1 MLDERK
7 EEAFCTILREELQL
21 ATGCTEPI
29 AVAYCAARLRQVLGQ
44 RPCRILAEVSGNILK
59 NVKSVVVP
67 NTGGRRGLPA
77 AIAVGMVAGD
87 PEARLQVIA
96 HVTEADA
103 PAIGDYLD
111 STDIRIDCPPTP
123 RMLDIRL
130 TGWTGDGHRAV
141 VHVANNHT
149 NIIYVERDGEVLLEK
164 PHSDSAEDN
173 LQDKSVFKYFL
184 KRLAQMLVTL
194 FIVSILVFV
203 LANFIGDPVNM
214 LVSPKAPPEVRE
226 QVREEL
232 GLNRPILEQY
242 VSFVTNAVKGDFG
255 KSYIYKVDVLS
266 LIAQRV
272 PATLELVFVSVVLAL
287 VISIPLGV
295 YAGAFPKRKSSTL
308 VMGGSILG
316 ISLPSFFIGIMLI
329 YIFSLKLHWF
339 PSSGRGA
346 TAPFLG
352 MNFSLFAPGGLKY
365 IILPAFTLSVT
376 NIASLVRLTRAGV
389 MENMRQDY
397 IKFARAKG
405 VSTRKV
411 LFGHALKNALIPVI
425 TVFGME
431 IGSLIAFTTV
441 TETIFSWP
449 GLGKLLID
457 SINSVDRPVIVAY
470 LILTTVLFVFI
481 NFVVDLLYTVI
492 DPRIQFR

>member
-1 MLDERK
+1 M
-7 EEAFCTILREELQL
+7 
-21 ATGCTEPI
+21 
-29 AVAYCAARLRQVLGQ
+29 
-44 RPCRILAEVSGNILK
+44 
-59 NVKSVVVP
+59 
-67 NTGGRRGLPA
+67 
-77 AIAVGMVAGD
+77 
-87 PEARLQVIA
+87 
-96 HVTEADA
+96 
-103 PAIGDYLD
+103 
-111 STDIRIDCPPTP
+111 
-123 RMLDIRL
+123 
-130 TGWTGDGHRAV
+130 
-141 VHVANNHT
+141 
-149 NIIYVERDGEVLLEK
+149 
-164 PHSDSAEDN
+164 
-173 LQDKSVFKYFL
+173 FKYFL

-457 SINSVDRPVIVAY
+457 SIILVALFIMTMFGRGVSKLLVVFTIIGCVTYVRTVRAEVLTVKQMEYVDAARVIGIPNILIIAKHVLPNVMTTVIVISTMKVGG
-470 LILTTVLFVFI
+470 LILAEATLSFLGAGVPVTEPSLGMLVKNGFDVLFSGYWWIAVMPGLYIMLIVFGI
-481 NFVVDLLYTVI
+481 NLLG
-492 DPRIQFR
+492 DFLRDEFNPKLK

>member
-1 MLDERK
+1 M
-7 EEAFCTILREELQL
+7 AQHAILRFEKHKGNPARPLEAHHERQKEQY
-21 ATGCTEPI
+21 ASNPNIDTSRSKYNFHIVKPEGRYYHFIQNRIEQAGCRT
-29 AVAYCAARLRQVLGQ
+29 
-44 RPCRILAEVSGNILK
+44 
-59 NVKSVVVP
+59 
-67 NTGGRRGLPA
+67 RR
-77 AIAVGMVAGD
+77 
-87 PEARLQVIA
+87 
-96 HVTEADA
+96 
-103 PAIGDYLD
+103 D
-111 STDIRIDCPPTP
+111 STRFVDTLITASPEFFKKKSPKEIQEFFQRAADFLIG
-123 RMLDIRL
+123 RVGKENIVS
-130 TGWTGDGHRAV
+130 AV
-141 VHVANNHT
+141 VHM
-149 NIIYVERDGEVLLEK
+149 DEK
-164 PHSDSAEDN
+164 TPH
-173 LQDKSVFKYFL
+173 LH
-184 KRLAQMLVTL
+184 
-194 FIVSILVFV
+194 LVFV
-203 LANFIGDPVNM
+203 PLTEDNRLCAKEIIGNRANLTKWQDDFHAYMVEKYPDLERGE
-214 LVSPKAPPEVRE
+214 SASKTGRKHPPEVRE

>member
-1 MLDERK
+1 M
-7 EEAFCTILREELQL
+7 
-21 ATGCTEPI
+21 
-29 AVAYCAARLRQVLGQ
+29 
-44 RPCRILAEVSGNILK
+44 
-59 NVKSVVVP
+59 
-67 NTGGRRGLPA
+67 
-77 AIAVGMVAGD
+77 
-87 PEARLQVIA
+87 
-96 HVTEADA
+96 
-103 PAIGDYLD
+103 
-111 STDIRIDCPPTP
+111 
-123 RMLDIRL
+123 
-130 TGWTGDGHRAV
+130 
-141 VHVANNHT
+141 
-149 NIIYVERDGEVLLEK
+149 
-164 PHSDSAEDN
+164 
-173 LQDKSVFKYFL
+173 FKYFL
-184 KRLAQMLVTL
+184 KRLAQMVVTL

-242 VSFVTNAVKGDFG
+242 VSFVTNALKGDFG
-255 KSYIYKVDVLS
+255 KSYIYKVDVLP
-266 LIAQRV
+266 LIAQRL
-272 PATLELVFVSVVLAL
+272 PATLELVLVSVVLAL

-346 TAPFLG
+346 TIPFLG

-441 TETIFSWP
+441 TETIYSWP

-492 DPRIQFR
+492 DPRIEFR

>member
-1 MLDERK
+1 M
-7 EEAFCTILREELQL
+7 
-21 ATGCTEPI
+21 
-29 AVAYCAARLRQVLGQ
+29 
-44 RPCRILAEVSGNILK
+44 
-59 NVKSVVVP
+59 
-67 NTGGRRGLPA
+67 
-77 AIAVGMVAGD
+77 
-87 PEARLQVIA
+87 
-96 HVTEADA
+96 
-103 PAIGDYLD
+103 
-111 STDIRIDCPPTP
+111 
-123 RMLDIRL
+123 
-130 TGWTGDGHRAV
+130 
-141 VHVANNHT
+141 
-149 NIIYVERDGEVLLEK
+149 
-164 PHSDSAEDN
+164 
-173 LQDKSVFKYFL
+173 FKYFL
-184 KRLAQMLVTL
+184 KRLAQMVVTL

-242 VSFVTNAVKGDFG
+242 VSFVTNALKGDFG

-272 PATLELVFVSVVLAL
+272 PATLELVLVSVLLAL

-346 TAPFLG
+346 TIPFLG

-441 TETIFSWP
+441 TETIYSWP

-492 DPRIQFR
+492 DPRIEFR

>member
-1 MLDERK
+1 M
-7 EEAFCTILREELQL
+7 
-21 ATGCTEPI
+21 
-29 AVAYCAARLRQVLGQ
+29 
-44 RPCRILAEVSGNILK
+44 
-59 NVKSVVVP
+59 
-67 NTGGRRGLPA
+67 
-77 AIAVGMVAGD
+77 
-87 PEARLQVIA
+87 
-96 HVTEADA
+96 
-103 PAIGDYLD
+103 
-111 STDIRIDCPPTP
+111 
-123 RMLDIRL
+123 
-130 TGWTGDGHRAV
+130 
-141 VHVANNHT
+141 
-149 NIIYVERDGEVLLEK
+149 
-164 PHSDSAEDN
+164 
-173 LQDKSVFKYFL
+173 FKYFL
-184 KRLAQMLVTL
+184 KRLAQMVVTL

-242 VSFVTNAVKGDFG
+242 VSFVTNALKGDFG

-272 PATLELVFVSVVLAL
+272 PATLELVLVSVVLAL

-346 TAPFLG
+346 TIPFLG

-365 IILPAFTLSVT
+365 IILPALTLSVT

-441 TETIFSWP
+441 TETIYSWP

-492 DPRIQFR
+492 DPRIEFR

>member
-1 MLDERK
+1 M
-7 EEAFCTILREELQL
+7 
-21 ATGCTEPI
+21 
-29 AVAYCAARLRQVLGQ
+29 
-44 RPCRILAEVSGNILK
+44 
-59 NVKSVVVP
+59 
-67 NTGGRRGLPA
+67 
-77 AIAVGMVAGD
+77 
-87 PEARLQVIA
+87 
-96 HVTEADA
+96 
-103 PAIGDYLD
+103 
-111 STDIRIDCPPTP
+111 
-123 RMLDIRL
+123 
-130 TGWTGDGHRAV
+130 
-141 VHVANNHT
+141 
-149 NIIYVERDGEVLLEK
+149 
-164 PHSDSAEDN
+164 
-173 LQDKSVFKYFL
+173 FKYFL
-184 KRLAQMLVTL
+184 KRLAQMVVTL

-242 VSFVTNAVKGDFG
+242 VSFVTNALKGDFG

-266 LIAQRV
+266 LIVQRV
-272 PATLELVFVSVVLAL
+272 PATLELVFVPVVLAL

-346 TAPFLG
+346 TMPFLG

-365 IILPAFTLSVT
+365 IILPALTLSVT
-376 NIASLVRLTRAGV
+376 NIASLVRLTRGGV

-441 TETIFSWP
+441 TETIYSWP

-492 DPRIQFR
+492 DPRIDFR

>member
-1 MLDERK
+1 M
-7 EEAFCTILREELQL
+7 
-21 ATGCTEPI
+21 
-29 AVAYCAARLRQVLGQ
+29 
-44 RPCRILAEVSGNILK
+44 
-59 NVKSVVVP
+59 
-67 NTGGRRGLPA
+67 
-77 AIAVGMVAGD
+77 
-87 PEARLQVIA
+87 
-96 HVTEADA
+96 
-103 PAIGDYLD
+103 
-111 STDIRIDCPPTP
+111 
-123 RMLDIRL
+123 
-130 TGWTGDGHRAV
+130 
-141 VHVANNHT
+141 
-149 NIIYVERDGEVLLEK
+149 
-164 PHSDSAEDN
+164 
-173 LQDKSVFKYFL
+173 FKYFL
-184 KRLAQMLVTL
+184 KRLAQMVVTL

-242 VSFVTNAVKGDFG
+242 VSFVTNALKGDFG

-272 PATLELVFVSVVLAL
+272 PATLELVLVSVVLAL

-346 TAPFLG
+346 TIPFLG

-405 VSTRKV
+405 MSTRKV

-441 TETIFSWP
+441 TETIYSWP

-492 DPRIQFR
+492 DPRIEFR

>member
-1 MLDERK
+1 M
-7 EEAFCTILREELQL
+7 
-21 ATGCTEPI
+21 
-29 AVAYCAARLRQVLGQ
+29 
-44 RPCRILAEVSGNILK
+44 
-59 NVKSVVVP
+59 
-67 NTGGRRGLPA
+67 
-77 AIAVGMVAGD
+77 
-87 PEARLQVIA
+87 
-96 HVTEADA
+96 
-103 PAIGDYLD
+103 
-111 STDIRIDCPPTP
+111 
-123 RMLDIRL
+123 
-130 TGWTGDGHRAV
+130 
-141 VHVANNHT
+141 
-149 NIIYVERDGEVLLEK
+149 
-164 PHSDSAEDN
+164 
-173 LQDKSVFKYFL
+173 FKYFL

-194 FIVSILVFV
+194 FIVSVLVFV

-272 PATLELVFVSVVLAL
+272 PATLELV
-287 VISIPLGV
+287 ISIPLGV

-352 MNFSLFAPGGLKY
+352 MNFSLFTPGGLKY

>member
-1 MLDERK
+1 M
-7 EEAFCTILREELQL
+7 
-21 ATGCTEPI
+21 
-29 AVAYCAARLRQVLGQ
+29 
-44 RPCRILAEVSGNILK
+44 
-59 NVKSVVVP
+59 
-67 NTGGRRGLPA
+67 
-77 AIAVGMVAGD
+77 
-87 PEARLQVIA
+87 
-96 HVTEADA
+96 
-103 PAIGDYLD
+103 
-111 STDIRIDCPPTP
+111 
-123 RMLDIRL
+123 
-130 TGWTGDGHRAV
+130 
-141 VHVANNHT
+141 
-149 NIIYVERDGEVLLEK
+149 
-164 PHSDSAEDN
+164 
-173 LQDKSVFKYFL
+173 FKYFL
-184 KRLAQMLVTL
+184 KRLAQMVVTL

-242 VSFVTNAVKGDFG
+242 VSFVTNALKGDFG

-272 PATLELVFVSVVLAL
+272 PATLELVLVSVVLAL

-346 TAPFLG
+346 TIPFLG

-376 NIASLVRLTRAGV
+376 DIASLVRLTRAGV

-441 TETIFSWP
+441 TETIYSWP

-492 DPRIQFR
+492 DPRIEFR

>member
-1 MLDERK
+1 
-7 EEAFCTILREELQL
+7 
-21 ATGCTEPI
+21 
-29 AVAYCAARLRQVLGQ
+29 
-44 RPCRILAEVSGNILK
+44 
-59 NVKSVVVP
+59 
-67 NTGGRRGLPA
+67 
-77 AIAVGMVAGD
+77 MV
-87 PEARLQVIA
+87 
-96 HVTEADA
+96 
-103 PAIGDYLD
+103 
-111 STDIRIDCPPTP
+111 
-123 RMLDIRL
+123 
-130 TGWTGDGHRAV
+130 
-141 VHVANNHT
+141 
-149 NIIYVERDGEVLLEK
+149 
-164 PHSDSAEDN
+164 
-173 LQDKSVFKYFL
+173 
-184 KRLAQMLVTL
+184 VTL

-214 LVSPKAPPEVRE
+214 LVSPKAPPEVRD

-232 GLNRPILEQY
+232 GLNKPILEQY
-242 VSFVTNAVKGDFG
+242 AIFVTNALKGDFG
-255 KSYIYKVDVLS
+255 KSYIYKEDVLS
-266 LIAQRV
+266 LIAQRA

-346 TAPFLG
+346 TAPFL
-352 MNFSLFAPGGLKY
+352 FVPGGLKY
-365 IILPAFTLSVT
+365 IILPALTLSVT

-431 IGSLIAFTTV
+431 IGALIAFTTV
-441 TETIFSWP
+441 TETIYSWP

-492 DPRIQFR
+492 DPRIEFR

>member
-1 MLDERK
+1 M
-7 EEAFCTILREELQL
+7 
-21 ATGCTEPI
+21 
-29 AVAYCAARLRQVLGQ
+29 
-44 RPCRILAEVSGNILK
+44 
-59 NVKSVVVP
+59 
-67 NTGGRRGLPA
+67 
-77 AIAVGMVAGD
+77 
-87 PEARLQVIA
+87 
-96 HVTEADA
+96 
-103 PAIGDYLD
+103 
-111 STDIRIDCPPTP
+111 
-123 RMLDIRL
+123 
-130 TGWTGDGHRAV
+130 
-141 VHVANNHT
+141 
-149 NIIYVERDGEVLLEK
+149 
-164 PHSDSAEDN
+164 
-173 LQDKSVFKYFL
+173 FKYFL
-184 KRLAQMLVTL
+184 KRLAQMVVTL

-242 VSFVTNAVKGDFG
+242 VSFITNAFKGDFG
-255 KSYIYKVDVLS
+255 KSYIYKVDALS

-272 PATLELVFVSVVLAL
+272 PATLELGFC
-287 VISIPLGV
+287 IRC
-295 YAGAFPKRKSSTL
+295 AGARYLYPTGRICGRFPQTKIQHIGDGRLHS
-308 VMGGSILG
+308 GYF
-316 ISLPSFFIGIMLI
+316 PASFFIGIMLI

-352 MNFSLFAPGGLKY
+352 MDFSLFAPGGLKY
-365 IILPAFTLSVT
+365 IILPALTLSVT

-441 TETIFSWP
+441 TETIYSWP

-492 DPRIQFR
+492 DPRIKFR

>member
-1 MLDERK
+1 M
-7 EEAFCTILREELQL
+7 
-21 ATGCTEPI
+21 
-29 AVAYCAARLRQVLGQ
+29 
-44 RPCRILAEVSGNILK
+44 
-59 NVKSVVVP
+59 
-67 NTGGRRGLPA
+67 
-77 AIAVGMVAGD
+77 
-87 PEARLQVIA
+87 
-96 HVTEADA
+96 
-103 PAIGDYLD
+103 
-111 STDIRIDCPPTP
+111 
-123 RMLDIRL
+123 
-130 TGWTGDGHRAV
+130 
-141 VHVANNHT
+141 
-149 NIIYVERDGEVLLEK
+149 
-164 PHSDSAEDN
+164 
-173 LQDKSVFKYFL
+173 FKYFL
-184 KRLAQMLVTL
+184 KRLAQMVVTL

-242 VSFVTNAVKGDFG
+242 VSFVTNALKGDFG

-272 PATLELVFVSVVLAL
+272 PATLELVLVSVVLAL

-365 IILPAFTLSVT
+365 IILPALTLSVT

-441 TETIFSWP
+441 TETIYSWP

-492 DPRIQFR
+492 DPRIEFR

>member
-1 MLDERK
+1 M
-7 EEAFCTILREELQL
+7 
-21 ATGCTEPI
+21 
-29 AVAYCAARLRQVLGQ
+29 
-44 RPCRILAEVSGNILK
+44 
-59 NVKSVVVP
+59 
-67 NTGGRRGLPA
+67 
-77 AIAVGMVAGD
+77 
-87 PEARLQVIA
+87 
-96 HVTEADA
+96 
-103 PAIGDYLD
+103 
-111 STDIRIDCPPTP
+111 
-123 RMLDIRL
+123 
-130 TGWTGDGHRAV
+130 
-141 VHVANNHT
+141 
-149 NIIYVERDGEVLLEK
+149 
-164 PHSDSAEDN
+164 
-173 LQDKSVFKYFL
+173 FKYFL
-184 KRLAQMLVTL
+184 KRLAQMVVTL

-242 VSFVTNAVKGDFG
+242 VSFVTNALKGDFG

-272 PATLELVFVSVVLAL
+272 PATLELVLVSAVLAL

-346 TAPFLG
+346 TMPFLG

-365 IILPAFTLSVT
+365 IILPALTLSVT

-441 TETIFSWP
+441 TETIYSWP

-492 DPRIQFR
+492 DPRIEFR

>member
-1 MLDERK
+1 M
-7 EEAFCTILREELQL
+7 
-21 ATGCTEPI
+21 
-29 AVAYCAARLRQVLGQ
+29 
-44 RPCRILAEVSGNILK
+44 
-59 NVKSVVVP
+59 
-67 NTGGRRGLPA
+67 
-77 AIAVGMVAGD
+77 
-87 PEARLQVIA
+87 
-96 HVTEADA
+96 
-103 PAIGDYLD
+103 
-111 STDIRIDCPPTP
+111 
-123 RMLDIRL
+123 
-130 TGWTGDGHRAV
+130 
-141 VHVANNHT
+141 
-149 NIIYVERDGEVLLEK
+149 
-164 PHSDSAEDN
+164 
-173 LQDKSVFKYFL
+173 FKYFL
-184 KRLAQMLVTL
+184 KRLAQMVVTL

-242 VSFVTNAVKGDFG
+242 VSFITNAFKGDFG
-255 KSYIYKVDVLS
+255 KSYIYKVDALS

-272 PATLELVFVSVVLAL
+272 PATLELVFVSAVLAL
-287 VISIPLGV
+287 GISI
-295 YAGAFPKRKSSTL
+295 PKRKSSTL

-352 MNFSLFAPGGLKY
+352 MDFSLFAPGGLKY
-365 IILPAFTLSVT
+365 IILPALTLSVT

-441 TETIFSWP
+441 TETIYSWP

-492 DPRIQFR
+492 DPRIKFR

>member
-1 MLDERK
+1 M
-7 EEAFCTILREELQL
+7 
-21 ATGCTEPI
+21 
-29 AVAYCAARLRQVLGQ
+29 
-44 RPCRILAEVSGNILK
+44 
-59 NVKSVVVP
+59 
-67 NTGGRRGLPA
+67 
-77 AIAVGMVAGD
+77 
-87 PEARLQVIA
+87 
-96 HVTEADA
+96 
-103 PAIGDYLD
+103 
-111 STDIRIDCPPTP
+111 
-123 RMLDIRL
+123 
-130 TGWTGDGHRAV
+130 
-141 VHVANNHT
+141 
-149 NIIYVERDGEVLLEK
+149 
-164 PHSDSAEDN
+164 
-173 LQDKSVFKYFL
+173 FKYFL
-184 KRLAQMLVTL
+184 KRLAQMVVTL

-242 VSFVTNAVKGDFG
+242 VSFVTNAFKGDFG
-255 KSYIYKVDVLS
+255 KSYIYKVDALS

-272 PATLELVFVSVVLAL
+272 PATLELVFVSAVLAL
-287 VISIPLGV
+287 GISIPLGV

-352 MNFSLFAPGGLKY
+352 MDFSLFAPGGLKY
-365 IILPAFTLSVT
+365 IILPALTLSVT

-411 LFGHALKNALIPVI
+411 LFGHALKNALIPVM
-425 TVFGME
+425 TVIGLGLGNLLGGMV
-431 IGSLIAFTTV
+431 LV
-441 TETIFSWP
+441 ETIFKWP
-449 GLGKLLID
+449 GVGQFAYESVMAADYPAIIGVALLIALNYMI
-457 SINSVDRPVIVAY
+457 IN
-470 LILTTVLFVFI
+470 T
-481 NFVVDLLYTVI
+481 VVDILYGII
-492 DPRIQFR
+492 DPRVRCN

>member
-1 MLDERK
+1 M
-7 EEAFCTILREELQL
+7 
-21 ATGCTEPI
+21 
-29 AVAYCAARLRQVLGQ
+29 
-44 RPCRILAEVSGNILK
+44 
-59 NVKSVVVP
+59 
-67 NTGGRRGLPA
+67 
-77 AIAVGMVAGD
+77 
-87 PEARLQVIA
+87 
-96 HVTEADA
+96 
-103 PAIGDYLD
+103 
-111 STDIRIDCPPTP
+111 
-123 RMLDIRL
+123 
-130 TGWTGDGHRAV
+130 
-141 VHVANNHT
+141 
-149 NIIYVERDGEVLLEK
+149 
-164 PHSDSAEDN
+164 
-173 LQDKSVFKYFL
+173 FKYFL

-346 TAPFLG
+346 TAPVLG
-352 MNFSLFAPGGLKY
+352 NFSLFAPGGLKY

>member
-1 MLDERK
+1 M
-7 EEAFCTILREELQL
+7 
-21 ATGCTEPI
+21 
-29 AVAYCAARLRQVLGQ
+29 
-44 RPCRILAEVSGNILK
+44 
-59 NVKSVVVP
+59 
-67 NTGGRRGLPA
+67 
-77 AIAVGMVAGD
+77 
-87 PEARLQVIA
+87 
-96 HVTEADA
+96 
-103 PAIGDYLD
+103 
-111 STDIRIDCPPTP
+111 
-123 RMLDIRL
+123 
-130 TGWTGDGHRAV
+130 
-141 VHVANNHT
+141 
-149 NIIYVERDGEVLLEK
+149 
-164 PHSDSAEDN
+164 
-173 LQDKSVFKYFL
+173 FKYFL
-184 KRLAQMLVTL
+184 KRLAQMVVTL

-242 VSFVTNAVKGDFG
+242 VSFVTNALKGDFG

-272 PATLELVFVSVVLAL
+272 PATLELVLVSVVLAL
-287 VISIPLGV
+287 AISIPLGV

-346 TAPFLG
+346 TIPFLG

-441 TETIFSWP
+441 TETIYSWP

-492 DPRIQFR
+492 DPRIEFR

>member
-1 MLDERK
+1 
-7 EEAFCTILREELQL
+7 
-21 ATGCTEPI
+21 
-29 AVAYCAARLRQVLGQ
+29 
-44 RPCRILAEVSGNILK
+44 
-59 NVKSVVVP
+59 
-67 NTGGRRGLPA
+67 
-77 AIAVGMVAGD
+77 MV
-87 PEARLQVIA
+87 
-96 HVTEADA
+96 
-103 PAIGDYLD
+103 
-111 STDIRIDCPPTP
+111 
-123 RMLDIRL
+123 
-130 TGWTGDGHRAV
+130 
-141 VHVANNHT
+141 
-149 NIIYVERDGEVLLEK
+149 
-164 PHSDSAEDN
+164 
-173 LQDKSVFKYFL
+173 
-184 KRLAQMLVTL
+184 VTL

-242 VSFVTNAVKGDFG
+242 VSFVTNALKGDFG

-272 PATLELVFVSVVLAL
+272 PATLELVLVSVVLAL

-441 TETIFSWP
+441 TETIYSWP

-492 DPRIQFR
+492 DPRIKIR

>member
-1 MLDERK
+1 M
-7 EEAFCTILREELQL
+7 
-21 ATGCTEPI
+21 
-29 AVAYCAARLRQVLGQ
+29 
-44 RPCRILAEVSGNILK
+44 
-59 NVKSVVVP
+59 
-67 NTGGRRGLPA
+67 
-77 AIAVGMVAGD
+77 
-87 PEARLQVIA
+87 
-96 HVTEADA
+96 
-103 PAIGDYLD
+103 
-111 STDIRIDCPPTP
+111 
-123 RMLDIRL
+123 
-130 TGWTGDGHRAV
+130 
-141 VHVANNHT
+141 
-149 NIIYVERDGEVLLEK
+149 
-164 PHSDSAEDN
+164 
-173 LQDKSVFKYFL
+173 FKYFL
-184 KRLAQMLVTL
+184 KRLAQMVVTL

-242 VSFVTNAVKGDFG
+242 VSFVTNALKGDFG

-266 LIAQRV
+266 LIVQRL
-272 PATLELVFVSVVLAL
+272 PATLELVLVSAVLAL

-346 TAPFLG
+346 TMPFLG

-365 IILPAFTLSVT
+365 IILPALTLSVT

-441 TETIFSWP
+441 TETIYSWP

-492 DPRIQFR
+492 DPRIDFR

>member
-1 MLDERK
+1 M
-7 EEAFCTILREELQL
+7 
-21 ATGCTEPI
+21 
-29 AVAYCAARLRQVLGQ
+29 
-44 RPCRILAEVSGNILK
+44 
-59 NVKSVVVP
+59 
-67 NTGGRRGLPA
+67 
-77 AIAVGMVAGD
+77 
-87 PEARLQVIA
+87 
-96 HVTEADA
+96 
-103 PAIGDYLD
+103 
-111 STDIRIDCPPTP
+111 
-123 RMLDIRL
+123 
-130 TGWTGDGHRAV
+130 
-141 VHVANNHT
+141 
-149 NIIYVERDGEVLLEK
+149 
-164 PHSDSAEDN
+164 
-173 LQDKSVFKYFL
+173 FKYFL
-184 KRLAQMLVTL
+184 KRLAQMVVTL

-242 VSFVTNAVKGDFG
+242 VSFVTNALKGDFG

-272 PATLELVFVSVVLAL
+272 PATLELVLVSVVLAL

-346 TAPFLG
+346 TIPFLG

-441 TETIFSWP
+441 TETIYSWP

-492 DPRIQFR
+492 DPRIDFR

>member
-1 MLDERK
+1 M
-7 EEAFCTILREELQL
+7 
-21 ATGCTEPI
+21 
-29 AVAYCAARLRQVLGQ
+29 
-44 RPCRILAEVSGNILK
+44 
-59 NVKSVVVP
+59 
-67 NTGGRRGLPA
+67 
-77 AIAVGMVAGD
+77 
-87 PEARLQVIA
+87 
-96 HVTEADA
+96 
-103 PAIGDYLD
+103 
-111 STDIRIDCPPTP
+111 
-123 RMLDIRL
+123 
-130 TGWTGDGHRAV
+130 
-141 VHVANNHT
+141 
-149 NIIYVERDGEVLLEK
+149 
-164 PHSDSAEDN
+164 
-173 LQDKSVFKYFL
+173 FKYFM
-184 KRLAQMLVTL
+184 KRLAQMVVTL

-242 VSFVTNAVKGDFG
+242 VSFVTNALKGDFG

-272 PATLELVFVSVVLAL
+272 PATLELVLVSVVLAL

-346 TAPFLG
+346 TIPFLG

-441 TETIFSWP
+441 TETIYSWP

-492 DPRIQFR
+492 DPRIEFR

>member
-1 MLDERK
+1 
-7 EEAFCTILREELQL
+7 
-21 ATGCTEPI
+21 
-29 AVAYCAARLRQVLGQ
+29 
-44 RPCRILAEVSGNILK
+44 
-59 NVKSVVVP
+59 
-67 NTGGRRGLPA
+67 
-77 AIAVGMVAGD
+77 MV
-87 PEARLQVIA
+87 
-96 HVTEADA
+96 
-103 PAIGDYLD
+103 
-111 STDIRIDCPPTP
+111 
-123 RMLDIRL
+123 
-130 TGWTGDGHRAV
+130 
-141 VHVANNHT
+141 
-149 NIIYVERDGEVLLEK
+149 
-164 PHSDSAEDN
+164 
-173 LQDKSVFKYFL
+173 
-184 KRLAQMLVTL
+184 VTL
-194 FIVSILVFV
+194 FIVSILEFV

-242 VSFVTNAVKGDFG
+242 VSFVTNALKGDFG

-272 PATLELVFVSVVLAL
+272 PATLELVLVSVVLAL

-346 TAPFLG
+346 TIPFLG
-352 MNFSLFAPGGLKY
+352 MYFSLFAPGGLKY

-411 LFGHALKNALIPVI
+411 LFGHALKNALIPVN
-425 TVFGME
+425 TEFGME

-441 TETIFSWP
+441 TETIYSWP

-457 SINSVDRPVIVAY
+457 SINSGDRPVIVAY

-492 DPRIQFR
+492 DPRIEFR